1 MSKEEKKTYTIKSDE
16 NLGEVKIADEVVAI
30 IAGLAAMEVEGVSSM
45 AGNAT
50 RELIAKLGMKS
61 LSKGVKVD
69 VLDGIVTVTLAL
81 NMSYGYSIKDITAKV
96 QEKVKAAIENMTGL
110 EVADVNIRVAG
121 VDVFSYEFNSDQ
133 EMPQQMQL
141 YFEQLDQE
149 PKEEDMA
156 YIRDKALNVILKSEE
171 IDEMLNEHVT
181 GWKTSRMNKVDLSIL
196 RLAVYE
202 MKYDEDV
209 PVGVAINE
217 AVELA
222 KKYSGDE
229 GPAFINGVL
238 ARLS

>member
-1 MSKEEKKTYTIKSDE
+1 MKRTE
-16 NLGEVKIADEVVAI
+16 
-30 IAGLAAMEVEGVSSM
+30 M
-45 AGNAT
+45 
-50 RELIAKLGMKS
+50 REHIFRM
-61 LSKGVKVD
+61 
-69 VLDGIVTVTLAL
+69 
-81 NMSYGYSIKDITAKV
+81 
-96 QEKVKAAIENMTGL
+96 
-110 EVADVNIRVAG
+110 
-121 VDVFSYEFNSDQ
+121 VFSYEFNSDQ

-171 IDEMLNEHVT
+171 IDGMLNEHVT